1 MLRRLRF
8 PMLIRT
14 YGTPTVDD
22 PSRPLLDGA
31 TVLVLERAEGSLDQ
45 PIDRAGERRP
55 VRPDRAVAV
64 PGQQDRTPVRFA
76 GKRYTGA
83 SKQWKGVVSKNRCSG
98 PAAGTTGGA
107 PHRAARPFCLT
118 SALPGACLSPA
129 RVLLALCRP
138 AVSGRSAASP

>member
-1 MLRRLRF
+1 
-8 PMLIRT
+8 MLIRT

-45 PIDRAGERRP
+45 PIDRAGKCRP
-55 VRPDRAVAV
+55 VRPDRTVAV
-64 PGQQDRTPVRFA
+64 PGRQDRTPVRFA
-76 GKRYTGA
+76 GKLYTRAG
-83 SKQWKGVVSKNRCSG
+83 KQGKGVVSKNRW
-98 PAAGTTGGA
+98 PPVPLPERQGGA
-107 PHRAARPFCLT
+107 PHRAARPFCRT

-138 AVSGRSAASP
+138 AVSGRSAVSP